1 MVKPLKGKSEYWLT
15 SLIEKSFR
23 VQSVLKFYNFVGGK
37 KRRREF
43 GNDYDLDSPSP
54 WLTWDG
60 IGFDKD
66 LGPMGAP
73 GNPMGS
79 RENPMGAPE
88 NPMEVPRNPLGSR
101 GNPMG
106 APGLSRGSPMGAPGN
121 PMGAPGNARK
131 GCTLND
137 AITFMCKTK
146 KTEFSVGTF

>member
-1 MVKPLKGKSEYWLT
+1 MVNLGKSEYWLT

-54 WLTWDG
+54 WLAWDG

-88 NPMEVPRNPLGSR
+88 
-101 GNPMG
+101 NPMG

-137 AITFMCKTK
+137 AITFMCY
-146 KTEFSVGTF
+146 

>member
-1 MVKPLKGKSEYWLT
+1 MVNLGKSEYWLT

-66 LGPMGAP
+66 LGPMGDP

-79 RENPMGAPE
+79 RENPIGLKRSEAHTSTGRRGEDKILELTEQRNLE
-88 NPMEVPRNPLGSR
+88 N
-101 GNPMG
+101 
-106 APGLSRGSPMGAPGN
+106 
-121 PMGAPGNARK
+121 
-131 GCTLND
+131 
-137 AITFMCKTK
+137 
-146 KTEFSVGTF
+146 